1 MFTGR
6 ERVHGLGH
14 STISASYA
22 YILVRWRIGCVTGE
36 RLIRALLHTT
46 NIFGRVF
53 ILKFKVKSDT
63 FYESNRVYFCVTSQ
77 KLVSGQSARMVKLA
91 VVTGQK
97 FPQTLLTKTLQ
108 NAKIRSFSETREL
121 IKAKFTVEQKTDKT
135 KKIFHGL
142 LKNKPLNF

>member
-1 MFTGR
+1 
-6 ERVHGLGH
+6 
-14 STISASYA
+14 
-22 YILVRWRIGCVTGE
+22 
-36 RLIRALLHTT
+36 
-46 NIFGRVF
+46 
-53 ILKFKVKSDT
+53 
-63 FYESNRVYFCVTSQ
+63 
-77 KLVSGQSARMVKLA
+77 MVKLA